1 MDTKETRYLNLFSV
15 LIASLLFVLVWLIT
29 DYQVTAYNQQEK
41 QKVAVLSKQIASRL
55 EVFFASRVRALD
67 EIATNWPESHPN
79 RQLWFTSFALSVHGV
94 LPGIQ
99 SILYS
104 TNDELPAWQSP
115 VNSVDQSELAQ
126 LNLSQLPK
134 LKPPH
139 SYAKQLNNGENVMV
153 LTRPLDQRNEQKG
166 RLYALINL
174 DVTVYFLLSEHLQG
188 NYNLEISDGV
198 QTLFMHGLIHQ
209 NQVSHTESILVVDHP
224 IQLRLSS
231 NQSYQTKDFIL
242 ISGILLAIFISWLS
256 RAALKNRVVASKLEK
271 QYRAA
276 SNASLD
282 GLLIFREDN
291 QRFVLSGINRV
302 GERYTGL
309 FKTPEREFVFY
320 DLLIALGLQID
331 AELRRAPHYVLKGET
346 YEKQVRVSSP
356 VPEIGY
362 LKLQMVRM
370 STGFAVT
377 LRNITSRVIAEREL
391 KSREEKYSRLVN
403 GLRGHFLYSLNQHGN
418 LDYVSSSV
426 ENILGF
432 SPSYMVENFNR
443 HLVKNELYHRRND
456 LIARLLEGHPDSRSY
471 LLEIHDADSKVRVI
485 EFLDTPVY
493 DEFGALI
500 AIEGIA
506 KDITSE
512 KEMQGRIEFQ
522 ANHDALT
529 GLFNRYAFDHQLEK
543 VVSLANQQNIEAAF
557 CYIDLD
563 RFKVVNDSQGHVAGD
578 QLLKQLGSLLNHQLK
593 DAHFLARLGGDE
605 FGILFTN
612 CDMDEAYQYAKRLL
626 NEINVFRFV
635 WRDEIFQI
643 GASVGLT
650 RIQSGMTATDVMT
663 AADTACYYAKDMGR
677 NRVQIYQDNDEELN
691 YHKSRVG
698 WVQKIKQALE
708 HERFELHMQTIK
720 PLAGD
725 TQVGRHYEVLIR
737 MREESGELVS
747 PALFIPVAERFD
759 LMQQIDAWVI
769 QRVLQAFSD
778 DPQLYFST
786 EKCAINL
793 SGNSITD
800 EEFADDILA
809 MIADYRLEPSKICF
823 EITETAA
830 VTKLNSA
837 NAFIA
842 KLRAAGCKFALDDFG
857 AGMCS
862 FAYLK
867 NLPVDYVK
875 IDGGF
880 VKNMCQ
886 QPSDEAIVRSINDIA
901 HSLGKETIAE
911 FVADGQ
917 TEARL
922 VELGINYVQG
932 FYIDEPKPMYELANV
947 FSLESKQAS

>member
-1 MDTKETRYLNLFSV
+1 MDTKETRYLNLFSTV
-15 LIASLLFVLVWLIT
+15 VALILFVLVWLIT
-29 DYQVTAYNQQEK
+29 DYQVSAYNQQEK

-55 EVFFASRVRALD
+55 EVFFASRTRALD

-104 TNDELPAWQSP
+104 SEQSNKPWQSP
-115 VNSVDQSELAQ
+115 VNSVSYNELSDLQLSEL
-126 LNLSQLPK
+126 PK
-134 LKPPH
+134 HKSPH
-139 SYAKQLNNGENVMV
+139 SFAKQFGNGEYAII
-153 LTRPLDQRNEQKG
+153 LTRPLDTRNEAKG

-188 NYNLEISDGV
+188 NYNLEIQDGDRV
-198 QTLFMHGLIHQ
+198 LFKHGSIQTE
-209 NQVSHTESILVVDHP
+209 QVSHQERIYVVDHP
-224 IQLRLSS
+224 ITLSLSS
-231 NQSYQTKDFIL
+231 NESYQSKDIIL
-242 ISGILLAIFISWLS
+242 LSGLLLAIFISWLS

-282 GLLIFREDN
+282 GLLIFREEN
-291 QRFVLSGINRV
+291 QRFVLTGINRV
-302 GERYTGL
+302 GERFTGL
-309 FKTPEREFVFY
+309 FKNPEKDFVFY
-320 DLLIALGLQID
+320 DLLIAFGLQGD
-331 AELRRAPHYVLKGET
+331 AELRRAPHHVLKGET
-346 YEKQVRVSSP
+346 YEKQVKVTS
-356 VPEIGY
+356 VQADIGY
-362 LKLQMVRM
+362 MKIQMVRM
-370 STGFAVT
+370 SAGFAVT
-377 LRNITSRVIAEREL
+377 LRDITSRVIAEREL

-403 GLRGHFLYSLNQHGN
+403 GLRGHFLYSIDAKGN

-426 ENILGF
+426 EAILGF
-432 SPSYMVENFNR
+432 EPTYFQQNFHNY
-443 HLVKNELYHRRND
+443 LIKNELYWRRSQT
-456 LIARLLEGHPDSRSY
+456 IERLLAGHQNSRPY
-471 LLEIHDADSKVRVI
+471 LLDIHDQEGKVRVV
-485 EFLDTPVY
+485 EFLDTPVVN
-493 DEFGALI
+493 EKNEVI

-506 KDITSE
+506 RDITSE
-512 KEMQGRIEFQ
+512 KELQGRIEFQ

-529 GLFNRYAFDHQLEK
+529 GLFNRYAFDHELEK
-543 VVSLANQQNIEAAF
+543 MVAKAHRRNVDVAF

-578 QLLKQLGSLLNHQLK
+578 QLLKQLGSLLKNQLQEK
-593 DAHFLARLGGDE
+593 HFLARLGGDE
-605 FGILFTN
+605 FGILFVDCN
-612 CDMDEAYQYAKRLL
+612 MDEAYEYAKNLL
-626 NEINVFRFV
+626 NEINIFRFV

-643 GASVGLT
+643 GASMGLT
-650 RIQSGMTATDVMT
+650 KIQSGMTVTDVMT

-677 NRVQIYQDNDEELN
+677 NRVQTYQDNDEELN

-708 HERFELHMQTIK
+708 DDRFELHMQTIK
-720 PLAGD
+720 PLVVENSAGK
-725 TQVGRHYEVLIR
+725 HYEVLIR
-737 MREESGELVS
+737 MRDEAGDLVS

-759 LMQQIDAWVI
+759 LMQQIDRWVI
-769 QRVLQAFSD
+769 TKVLEIFTDNAE
-778 DPQLYFST
+778 LYLST

-793 SGNSITD
+793 SGNSITN
-800 EEFADDILA
+800 EEFADDILT
-809 MIADYRLEPSKICF
+809 MLADKGIDPGVICF

-842 KLRAAGCKFALDDFG
+842 KLREAGCKFALDDFG

-901 HSLGKETIAE
+901 HSLGKHTIAE
-911 FVADGQ
+911 FVADAE
-917 TEARL
+917 TELRL
-922 VELGINYVQG
+922 EQLGVNYVQG
-932 FYIDEPKPMYELANV
+932 YYIDEPKPMLKPADV
-947 FSLESKQAS
+947 IRLVS